1 MKASAAVLRQPV
13 WQDQIALQ
21 TYHQVQVN
29 VVYAKALQG
38 ALNTFL
44 NALVPWVVELGGNPD
59 LLTWYTRIFDAL
71 ADFFFVAIGKSSVDV
86 AVASLECSFDSFANL
101 ARFRLPCPEA
111 NRWDLC
117 AGVELVFVRDCT
129 PAIRCGIASNTR
141 WTKVVHTVKLSCVQ
155 FLGDILAR
163 VRSIKIEWYRL
174 RKRLEIGNGGRK
186 SLAGAQ

>member
-86 AVASLECSFDSFANL
+86 AVA
-101 ARFRLPCPEA
+101 RFRLPCPEA

-129 PAIRCGIASNTR
+129 PAIRCGIASNAR